1 MDSFNRMNKK
11 TQAAGRTPSRPTL
24 DEKEK
29 ELNMR
34 IFVGALYRAVVLAFV
49 VIVMVALGYSTKAY
63 AAPGDLDPSF
73 GTDGKLTTDF
83 GANTDYGQAVAVQD
97 DGKIVVAGYASIF
110 TATGTDFAIAR
121 YNPNGTLDSTF
132 GTGGKVL
139 TPIGA

>member
-83 GANTDYGQAVAVQD
+83 GANTDY
-97 DGKIVVAGYASIF
+97 
-110 TATGTDFAIAR
+110 AIAR

-139 TPIGA
+139 TPIGAGSVADYGQAVAIR